1 MAQEADNQYEASDES
16 SENELLDRS
25 LSVWKGWNWNVK
37 DVFDPIPLD
46 LHTASSIGQY
56 DVVRSYIAR
65 YTCINYLNHH
75 VVNTNIR
82 HIYHCTNC
90 TTCKEAHITGACVEK
105 NNIVKKVV
113 TLEEK

>member
-65 YTCINYLNHH
+65 YTCIYYLNH

-82 HIYHCTNC
+82 HISLYKLYNLQGSSYHRCLC
-90 TTCKEAHITGACVEK
+90 R
-105 NNIVKKVV
+105 KK
-113 TLEEK
+113 

>member
-56 DVVRSYIAR
+56 DAVSYTHLRAHETSLHLVCR
-65 YTCINYLNHH
+65 LLLEKS
-75 VVNTNIR
+75 
-82 HIYHCTNC
+82 IYF
-90 TTCKEAHITGACVEK
+90 KQLIEKSDQITFTE
-105 NNIVKKVV
+105 IVILPKSDS
-113 TLEEK
+113 